1 MKMKLS
7 AILLVAL
14 AFITGNTILAQENV
28 IIKGTV
34 TAFKSIPLN
43 KVNITSQKTGESATT
58 DASGNFDLKG
68 TLKDV
73 LTVSALGFED
83 KKVKT
88 GKRTDLNI
96 KLVYIN
102 SQSNFKNAVEAGHI
116 SSEKLMEAIRT
127 NPVKGEK
134 DYSQYKDIYELI
146 DNEIQ
151 KVIVDGTSIT
161 SRTPT
166 SLNLSQQVLYDV
178 DDIIVSDISFVK
190 PVEVQSIR
198 YISGVDASTYGVRG
212 ANGVIKIVRKK

>member
-1 MKMKLS
+1 MV
-7 AILLVAL
+7 AIAL
-14 AFITGNTILAQENV
+14 ATGIRVVAQENV

-43 KVNITSQKTGESATT
+43 KVNIASQKTGEKATT
-58 DASGNFDLKG
+58 DASGNFTING
-68 TLKDV
+68 MTKDI
-73 LTVSALGFED
+73 LTVSALGFVD

-88 GKRTDLNI
+88 RKNNTLNI
-96 KLVYIN
+96 KMVYIN
-102 SQSNFKNAVEAGHI
+102 SQSNFNNAVEAGHI

-134 DYSQYKDIYELI
+134 DYSQYTDIYELI
-146 DNEIQ
+146 DNEIP
-151 KVIVDGTSIT
+151 KVIVDGKSIT

-178 DDIIVSDISFVK
+178 DDIIVTDISFVK
-190 PVEVQSIR
+190 PIEIQSIR
-198 YISGVDASTYGVRG
+198 YIGGVDASTYGVRG